1 MKKGLIFLLT
11 ILFVVSM
18 LFMGIGCKEEAA
30 PAEEEVVE
38 EAAPAEEEEEAAPA
52 EEEVVEEEGPVTIV
66 YMAKW
71 NEGEVLQGIIND
83 ELDKYMEDHP
93 NVTIEK
99 IWGGR
104 EVNVSLMATIQAGNP
119 PDIYDEDP
127 ALINHSIGK
136 EGLALDLTSYIEN
149 ETAYGEDVKVID
161 LYAPG
166 YFEPVKWEDG
176 KIYAMPTHQFI
187 CVFWYNKTQ
196 FEELG
201 ITKTPDTWSEFL
213 DLCEEI
219 KGQGV
224 APLVQDGG
232 IDFYNSY
239 YYTWLADRIEGPGAF
254 REAVF
259 DKTGASFDKPGFLEA
274 AEKVAELYEK
284 GYFIDGFEGYQWPA
298 GQIDWAQGA
307 GAIMLNHT
315 YLPIEIADAVPDDFV
330 FGAFPVPAVEGGK
343 GDQYELDQIVGASAI
358 LESSEH
364 PDVAF
369 DILKRI
375 LTVEAQTRIIDEAL
389 TLPVRTDITLPE
401 QYVDIEGIFANQTGS
416 FTAYAGGPGQ
426 IEPEWETVFYSLDD
440 QLLFGKIS
448 PEDFIKELKEH
459 TISYWE
465 GKE

>member
-1 MKKGLIFLLT
+1 MKRGLIFLLT

-18 LFMGIGCKEEAA
+18 LFIGIGCKEEAA

-38 EAAPAEEEEEAAPA
+38 EAAPAEEE
-52 EEEVVEEEGPVTIV
+52 VVEEEEPVTIV

-71 NEGEVLQGIIND
+71 TEGEVLQGIIND

-104 EVNVSLMATIQAGNP
+104 EVNVALMATVQAGNP

-136 EGLALDLTSYIEN
+136 EGLALDLTPYIEN
-149 ETAYGEDVKVID
+149 ETAYGEDVKIID

-166 YFEPVKWEDG
+166 YYEPIKWEDG
-176 KIYAMPTHQFI
+176 KIYAMATHQFI

-239 YYTWLADRIEGPGAF
+239 YY
-254 REAVF
+254 
-259 DKTGASFDKPGFLEA
+259 
-274 AEKVAELYEK
+274 
-284 GYFIDGFEGYQWPA
+284 
-298 GQIDWAQGA
+298 
-307 GAIMLNHT
+307 
-315 YLPIEIADAVPDDFV
+315 
-330 FGAFPVPAVEGGK
+330 
-343 GDQYELDQIVGASAI
+343 
-358 LESSEH
+358 
-364 PDVAF
+364 
-369 DILKRI
+369 
-375 LTVEAQTRIIDEAL
+375 
-389 TLPVRTDITLPE
+389 
-401 QYVDIEGIFANQTGS
+401 
-416 FTAYAGGPGQ
+416 
-426 IEPEWETVFYSLDD
+426 
-440 QLLFGKIS
+440 
-448 PEDFIKELKEH
+448 
-459 TISYWE
+459 
-465 GKE
+465 

>member
-1 MKKGLIFLLT
+1 MKKGLIFLLAV
-11 ILFVVSM
+11 LFAVSM
-18 LFMGIGCKEEAA
+18 LFMGIGCKKEAA

-38 EAAPAEEEEEAAPA
+38 EAAPAEEEEVAPA
-52 EEEVVEEEGPVTIV
+52 EEEAIKIV

-71 NEGEVLQGIIND
+71 NEGEVMQGIIND
-83 ELDKYMEDHP
+83 VLDQYMADHP

-104 EVNVSLMATIQAGNP
+104 EVNVALMATISAGNP

-136 EGLALDLTSYIEN
+136 EGLALDLTPYIEN
-149 ETAYGEDVKVID
+149 ETAYGEEVKVID

-166 YFEPVKWEDG
+166 YFEAVRWKDG
-176 KIYAMPTHQFI
+176 KIYALPTHQFVA
-187 CVFWYNKTQ
+187 VFWFNKTQ

-219 KGQGV
+219 KGKGV
-224 APLVQDGG
+224 PPLVQDGG

-239 YYTWLADRIEGPGAF
+239 YFTYLADRIEGARAF

-274 AEKVAELYEK
+274 AEKVAEFYEK
-284 GYFIDGFEGYQWPA
+284 GYFVEGFEGYAWPA

-307 GAIMLNHT
+307 GAMMFNHT
-315 YLPIEIADAVPDDFV
+315 YLPIEIADAIPDDFV
-330 FGAFPVPAVEGGK
+330 FGAFPFPGVEGGK
-343 GDQYELDQIVGASAI
+343 GDQYELDQLSGASAI
-358 LESSEH
+358 LESCEH
-364 PDVAF
+364 PDIAF

-375 LTVEAQTRIIDEAL
+375 LTLEAQSRIINEAL
-389 TLPVRTDITLPE
+389 TLPVRLGVPLPE
-401 QYVDIEGIFANQTGS
+401 QYVDLEDIFAKQTGS
-416 FTAYAGGPGQ
+416 FAGYAGGPGQ

-465 GKE
+465 GKEE